1 MKTFAWIIVVLLLVI
16 GGAVAYVAL
25 NSGSLVKSGIESF
38 GPQFL
43 GVDVEVDNVD
53 LAITEGSAAV
63 NGLRLGNPAGFA
75 GSDMMQVDKIKVV
88 LDTSQISDTLVVMK
102 EVVIDG
108 ASVTAIAKGQQTN
121 FQQLMANLD
130 AATGSDSQAAA
141 EAADTAPGPKFII
154 DKFSF
159 TNTQAALDSD
169 VVGQLALTIPDIR
182 LQNIGRKSNGVTG
195 AELAQQILKPLTASI
210 SNEAVK
216 QGLDIDGVQQN
227 IEQKVR
233 DKIGSGLKSLT
244 DRLGK

>member
-1 MKTFAWIIVVLLLVI
+1 MKTFAWIVVVLLLLI

-25 NSGSLVKSGIESF
+25 NSGSLVKSGIETF

-43 GVDVEVDNVD
+43 GVEVQVDNVD

-63 NGLRLGNPAGFA
+63 NGLRLGNPAGFD
-75 GSDMMQVDKIKVV
+75 GSDMMQVDQIKVV
-88 LDTSQISDTLVVMK
+88 LDPSQISETLVVMK

-108 ASVTAIAKGQQTN
+108 ANITAIAKGQQTN
-121 FQQLMANLD
+121 FQQLLANLD
-130 AATGSDSQAAA
+130 AATGSEAQATAETTEAAA
-141 EAADTAPGPKFII
+141 GPKFII

-182 LQNIGRKSNGVTG
+182 LQDIGRKGNGVTG
-195 AELAQQILKPLTASI
+195 AELAQQILRPLTAAI

-216 QGLDIDGVQQN
+216 QGLDIDGVKQN

-244 DRLGK
+244 DSFSQ

>member
-1 MKTFAWIIVVLLLVI
+1 MKTFAWIIVVLLLLI

-25 NSGSLVKSGIESF
+25 NSGSLVKSGIETF

-43 GVDVEVDNVD
+43 GIEVQVDAVD

-63 NGLRLGNPAGFA
+63 NGLRLGNPAGFSGA
-75 GSDMMQVDKIKVV
+75 DMMQVDQIKVV
-88 LDTSQISDTLVVMK
+88 LDTSQISDTLIVMK

-108 ASVTAIAKGQQTN
+108 ANITAIAKGQQTN

-130 AATGSDSQAAA
+130 SATGGDSQASG
-141 EAADTAPGPKFII
+141 ETADTASGPKFII

-169 VVGQLALTIPDIR
+169 VVGQLSLTIPDIR
-182 LQNIGRKSNGVTG
+182 LQDIGRNSDGVTA

-216 QGLDIDGVQQN
+216 QGLDIDGVKQN
-227 IEQKVR
+227 IEQTVR
-233 DKIGSGLKSLT
+233 DKIGSGLKSLK
-244 DRLGK
+244 DRISQ